1 MNCDD
6 FLEALVSS
14 DARQRTAA
22 HAHANDCP
30 ACAEL
35 AEIHALL
42 KSELGT
48 PEPLPQRLRGV
59 WESAA
64 SESSHVSLTRQ
75 GSEGGPSQIP
85 LALASLAA
93 ALMLLISVFFLTGQ
107 RSSEVAENPGGIGPP
122 IPGTSVTVVRTVDA
136 SAELDELLAQVNAL
150 EVELKAAT
158 GRAQLLDARREANVL
173 LATYNNW

>member
-22 HAHANDCP
+22 GAHANDCP

-42 KSELGT
+42 KSELGA
-48 PEPLPQRLRGV
+48 PEPLPHRLKEV

-64 SESSHVSLTRQ
+64 RESSQISLTRRA
-75 GSEGGPSQIP
+75 SEGGPSQIP
-85 LALASLAA
+85 LALVSLAA
-93 ALMLLISVFFLTGQ
+93 ALLLLISVCFLTGQ
-107 RSSEVAENPGGIGPP
+107 RPAVVAENPGGIGPP
-122 IPGTSVTVVRTVDA
+122 IPDTSVTIVRSVDA

-150 EVELKAAT
+150 EVELNAAAS
-158 GRAQLLDARREANVL
+158 RARLLDARREADVL

>member
-6 FLEALVSS
+6 FLEALAST

-42 KSELGT
+42 KSELGA

-64 SESSHVSLTRQ
+64 SESSHISLTRSA
-75 GSEGGPSQIP
+75 SEGGPSQIP
-85 LALASLAA
+85 LALVSLAA

-107 RSSEVAENPGGIGPP
+107 RPAGV
-122 IPGTSVTVVRTVDA
+122 
-136 SAELDELLAQVNAL
+136 
-150 EVELKAAT
+150 
-158 GRAQLLDARREANVL
+158 
-173 LATYNNW
+173 

>member
-6 FLEALVSS
+6 FLEALVST
-14 DARQRTAA
+14 DAKQCTAA

-42 KSELGT
+42 KSELGA
-48 PEPLPQRLRGV
+48 PEPLPQRLKGV

-64 SESSHVSLTRQ
+64 SESSHISLTRRA
-75 GSEGGPSQIP
+75 SEGGPSQIP
-85 LALASLAA
+85 LALVSLAA

-107 RSSEVAENPGGIGPP
+107 RPDRVAEKPNGIVAPNPL
-122 IPGTSVTVVRTVDA
+122 TSVTEVRSIDA
-136 SAELDELLAQVNAL
+136 SAELDDLLAHVNAL
-150 EVELKAAT
+150 EVELKAAAS
-158 GRAQLLDARREANVL
+158 RAQLLDARREANVL